1 MVCAIDAMRTGS
13 FMVRVLFAA
22 AVIAVLAGAMPTSL
36 QAQGSRDPAR
46 PQAQDNN
53 PVPQARPEKQF
64 PLGASWSLVS
74 ISGRSFGGERPTLV
88 VDEQLRAKGFAGC
101 NTFSATAYPLREQG
115 FVVGPVAVTRKA
127 CDGST
132 NANERT
138 FLTALRG
145 ARKWD
150 LVNGQMVIQGVA
162 GELRF
167 ERAL

>member
-1 MVCAIDAMRTGS
+1 MLRTTIAI
-13 FMVRVLFAA
+13 LAA
-22 AVIAVLAGAMPTSL
+22 SAVTLLATQPSEAQIQRPPTRAPI
-36 QAQGSRDPAR
+36 QQPD
-46 PQAQDNN
+46 N
-53 PVPQARPEKQF
+53 PVPQPRPEKQF
-64 PLGASWSLVS
+64 PLGASWSAISVNGKS
-74 ISGRSFGGERPTLV
+74 ISGDRPSLV

-127 CDGST
+127 CDGATS
-132 NANERT
+132 ANERA
-138 FLTALRG
+138 FLVALRG
-145 ARKWD
+145 SRKWD